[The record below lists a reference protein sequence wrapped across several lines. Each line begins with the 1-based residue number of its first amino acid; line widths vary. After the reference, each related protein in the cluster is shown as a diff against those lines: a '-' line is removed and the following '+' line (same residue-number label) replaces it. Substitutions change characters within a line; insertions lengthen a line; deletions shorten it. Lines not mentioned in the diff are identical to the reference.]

1 MPQIPG
7 VGELSDRLEGCRG
20 EHSAYSTL
28 GLFRS
33 RNQYC
38 SRAQCRDE
46 GDPAWEVRIAH
57 EREKVCD
64 RQNREKAEPAEREP
78 PAGMN
83 AADAAGKQRGESSD
97 SKFPC
102 SSRQFIE
109 RKGATVCG
117 GHNSDAQ

>member
-7 VGELSDRLEGCRG
+7 IGELSERLEGCRG

-38 SRAQCRDE
+38 GRAQCRDE
-46 GDPAWEVRIAH
+46 GDQAWEVRVAH
-57 EREKVCD
+57 EKVCD
-64 RQNREKAEPAEREP
+64 SQNREKAEPAEREP
-78 PAGMN
+78 SAGMN
-83 AADAAGKQRGESSD
+83 TTAARGKQRGESSN
-97 SKFPC
+97 SKLPC

-109 RKGATVCG
+109 RKGAAIWG
-117 GHNSDAQ
+117 GHHSDAQ